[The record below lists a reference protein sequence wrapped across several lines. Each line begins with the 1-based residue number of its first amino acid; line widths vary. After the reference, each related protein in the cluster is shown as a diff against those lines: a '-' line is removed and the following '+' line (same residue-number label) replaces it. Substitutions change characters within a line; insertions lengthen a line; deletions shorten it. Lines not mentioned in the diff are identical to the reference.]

1 MHASYVPEHK
11 TIPFNLR
18 LKKQTLTALFN
29 FSDLQQNY
37 NYNHLKDLP
46 KINSIS
52 SAWFSWS
59 VSHMQSV
66 SSNVFNCEVDK
77 CFERDE

>member
-46 KINSIS
+46 KINSI
-52 SAWFSWS
+52 
-59 VSHMQSV
+59 
-66 SSNVFNCEVDK
+66 
-77 CFERDE
+77 